1 MRETARRPG
10 RSGATAAPVLAV
22 PEGLYAR
29 VAERLPLLA
38 RRMVETFLD
47 ELPIYRLLPR
57 EQLHGEITRICEEN
71 LRVFFA
77 TLIDDRPPSDDELAE
92 PRASAARRAQER
104 VPLDAVLAAY
114 HIGGRIGWAELVA
127 EARPDE
133 GHELVSAADRV
144 LRYIA
149 CVTGAVAT
157 AYLEE
162 RQSIH
167 GEERDAA
174 RGLAA
179 ALLAGQETAALA
191 GRLGVQLAPAYV
203 VLVLDLGTGRDEGPP
218 GVAGAVATRH
228 KVRRVQER
236 LDAAVGEPVLG
247 LLDASGGTVLL
258 PAGAVPSLEALVQE
272 LAVTAGLPVR
282 AAAAEPARP
291 DALAAAAEQAHDVL
305 RLSVQLGRP
314 PGLYVLRDVLLEY
327 QLTRP
332 SDALPGLGALLE
344 PLERNPDLLLTLG
357 AYLAEDTDRRRT
369 AAALHVHPNTLD
381 YRIKRI
387 VELTGLDPATT
398 SGLQLLAAA
407 SAARRLRTE
416 S

>member
-1 MRETARRPG
+1 VGGER
-10 RSGATAAPVLAV
+10 
-22 PEGLYAR
+22 LYAR
-29 VAERLPLLA
+29 VAARTPALA
-38 RRMVETFLD
+38 RRMIDTFLD
-47 ELPIYRLLPR
+47 EIPMYRLLPR
-57 EQLHGEITRICEEN
+57 EQLDGEITVICEEN

-77 TLIDDRPPSDDELAE
+77 TLLEDRSPSVDELAE

-114 HIGGRIGWAELVA
+114 HVGGRVGWAALVA

-133 GHELVSAADRV
+133 TGELVAAADRV

-149 CVTGAVAT
+149 GVTGAVAT

-191 GRLGVQLAPAYV
+191 GRLGVPLAPSYV
-203 VLVLDLGTGRDEGPP
+203 VLVLELAQNRDERTAGVGGP
-218 GVAGAVATRH
+218 VAARR

-236 LDAAVGEPVLG
+236 LDAVAGGTVLG
-247 LLDASGGTVLL
+247 LLDAGGGPVLL
-258 PAGAVPSLEALVQE
+258 PADAVPAEGLRRLVQD
-272 LAVTAGLPVR
+272 LQAAAGADVR
-282 AAAAEPARP
+282 AAASGPTPPARLP
-291 DALAAAAEQAHDVL
+291 DAVDQARDVL
-305 RLSVQLGRP
+305 RLAGRLGRP
-314 PGLYVLRDVLLEY
+314 PGLYGLPDVLLEY

-332 SDALPGLGALLE
+332 SVALEPLCALLE
-344 PLERNPDLLLTLG
+344 PLERNPDLLLTLD
-357 AYLAEDTDRRRT
+357 AYLEQDTDRRRT

-381 YRIKRI
+381 YRLKRI

-398 SGLQLLAAA
+398 SGLQRLAAA
-407 SAARRLRTE
+407 AAARRLQE
-416 S
+416 AP

>member
-1 MRETARRPG
+1 MV
-10 RSGATAAPVLAV
+10 AT
-22 PEGLYAR
+22 GLYAR
-29 VAERLPLLA
+29 VQARLPSLA
-38 RRMVETFLD
+38 RRMIQTFLD

-57 EQLHGEITRICEEN
+57 EQLDGEVTRIAEEN

-77 TLIDDRPPSDDELAE
+77 TLMEDRSPTLEELAE

-127 EARPDE
+127 EARQPE
-133 GHELVSAADRV
+133 ETAELVAAADRV

-149 CVTGAVAT
+149 EVTGAVAT

-174 RGLAA
+174 RGLSA

-191 GRLGVQLAPAYV
+191 ARLGVTLAPSYV
-203 VLVLDLGTGRDEGPP
+203 VLALELGANRDEQTA
-218 GVAGAVATRH
+218 GVAGAVAARR

-236 LDAAVGEPVLG
+236 LDAAAGAPVLG
-247 LLDASGGTVLL
+247 LLDADGGTVLL
-258 PAGAVPSLEALVQE
+258 PQDAAGQLEALVQD
-272 LAVTAGLPVR
+272 LATAAGADVR
-282 AAAAEPARP
+282 AAAAQPVSCEDLPSAV
-291 DALAAAAEQAHDVL
+291 EQARDVL
-305 RLSVQLGRP
+305 HLSARLGRP
-314 PGLYVLRDVLLEY
+314 PGLYRLRDVLLEY

-332 SDALPGLGALLE
+332 SVAQRGLRQLLE
-344 PLERNPDLLLTLG
+344 PLERNPDLLLTLD

-381 YRIKRI
+381 YRLKRI

>member
-1 MRETARRPG
+1 MADD
-10 RSGATAAPVLAV
+10 LF
-22 PEGLYAR
+22 AR
-29 VAERLPLLA
+29 VQARLPALA
-38 RRMVETFLD
+38 RRMVQTFLE

-57 EQLHGEITRICEEN
+57 EQLDGEITRICAEN
-71 LRVFFA
+71 LRVFFD
-77 TLIDDRPPSDDELAE
+77 TLAEDRVPTSEELSE

-127 EARPDE
+127 EATPE
-133 GHELVSAADRV
+133 ETPQLVTAADRV

-149 CVTGAVAT
+149 VVTGAVAT

-191 GRLGVQLAPAYV
+191 GRLGVTLAPSYV
-203 VLVLDLGTGRDEGPP
+203 VLALELGEHGDERAA
-218 GVAGAVATRH
+218 GVAGAVAARR
-228 KVRRVQER
+228 KVRRLQER
-236 LDAAVGEPVLG
+236 LDAAVGAPVLG
-247 LLDASGGTVLL
+247 LLDADGGTVLL
-258 PAGAVPSLEALVQE
+258 PEQHLPSDALPALVVELQAVAGAD
-272 LAVTAGLPVR
+272 VR
-282 AAAAEPARP
+282 AAAAEPAP
-291 DALAAAAEQAHDVL
+291 CEELPQAAEQARDVL
-305 RLSVQLGRP
+305 RLAAALGRP
-314 PGLYVLRDVLLEY
+314 PGLVVLRDVLLEY

-332 SDALPGLGALLE
+332 SAAQGTLVALLG
-344 PLERNPDLLLTLG
+344 PLERNPDLLLTLE
-357 AYLAEDTDRRRT
+357 AYLEQDTDRRRT

-381 YRIKRI
+381 YRLKRI

-398 SGLQLLAAA
+398 AGLQLLAAA
-407 SAARRLRTE
+407 SAARRLQE
-416 S
+416 L

>member
-1 MRETARRPG
+1 VVG
-10 RSGATAAPVLAV
+10 GADQ
-22 PEGLYAR
+22 GLYAR
-29 VAERLPLLA
+29 VQARIPVLA
-38 RRMVETFLD
+38 RRMIQTFLD

-57 EQLHGEITRICEEN
+57 EQLEGEITGICEEN
-71 LRVFFA
+71 LRVFFS
-77 TLIDDRPPSDDELAE
+77 TLLEDRTPTTDELAE

-114 HIGGRIGWAELVA
+114 HIGGRVGWAELVA

-133 GHELVSAADRV
+133 TAELVAAADRV
-144 LRYIA
+144 QRYIQV
-149 CVTGAVAT
+149 VTGAVAT

-162 RQSIH
+162 RQTIH

-191 GRLGVQLAPAYV
+191 GRLGVVLAPSYV
-203 VLVLDLGTGRDEGPP
+203 VLALELGTTRDELAT
-218 GVAGAVATRH
+218 GVASAVAARR

-236 LDAAVGEPVLG
+236 LDAAAGEPVLG
-247 LLDASGGTVLL
+247 LLDADGGTVLL
-258 PAGAVPSLEALVQE
+258 PARAVPPEGLAQLVADLQVAALAE
-272 LAVTAGLPVR
+272 VR
-282 AAAAEPARP
+282 AAAAEPVSCEDLP
-291 DALAAAAEQAHDVL
+291 EAAEQAREVL
-305 RLSVQLGRP
+305 RLARRLGRP
-314 PGLYVLRDVLLEY
+314 PGLTTLRDVLLEY

-332 SDALPGLGALLE
+332 STALDRLGGLLE
-344 PLERNPDLLLTLG
+344 PLERNPDLLTTLD

-381 YRIKRI
+381 YRLKRI

-398 SGLQLLAAA
+398 AGLQLLAAA
-407 SAARRLRTE
+407 SAARRLHA
-416 S
+416 SA

>member
-1 MRETARRPG
+1 
-10 RSGATAAPVLAV
+10 LDD
-22 PEGLYAR
+22 GLYSR
-29 VAERLPLLA
+29 VQARLPVLA
-38 RRMVETFLD
+38 RRMVQTFLD

-57 EQLHGEITRICEEN
+57 EQLDGEITRICEEN
-71 LRVFFA
+71 LRVFFD
-77 TLIDDRPPSDDELAE
+77 TLLDDRSPSAEELAE
-92 PRASAARRAQER
+92 PRVSAARRAQER

-133 GHELVSAADRV
+133 TAELVSAADRV
-144 LRYIA
+144 QRYIA
-149 CVTGAVAT
+149 VVTGAVAT

-167 GEERDAA
+167 GEERDAV

-191 GRLGVQLAPAYV
+191 ARLGVVLAPSYV
-203 VLVLDLGTGRDEGPP
+203 VLAIALGENRDERAA
-218 GVAGAVATRH
+218 GVAAAVAARR

-236 LDAAVGEPVLG
+236 LDGAAGEPVLG
-247 LLDASGGTVLL
+247 LLDASGGTALL
-258 PAGAVPSLEALVQE
+258 PAGSVPPDGLSALVQE
-272 LAVTAGLPVR
+272 LQSAAGTEVR
-282 AAAAEPARP
+282 AAATAPVTCEQLPQ
-291 DALAAAAEQAHDVL
+291 AAEQAHDVL
-305 RLSVQLGRP
+305 RLCRRLGRP
-314 PGLYVLRDVLLEY
+314 PGLYTLRDVLLEY

-332 SDALPGLGALLE
+332 SVALDELRALLE
-344 PLERNPDLLLTLG
+344 PLERNPDLLLTLA

-381 YRIKRI
+381 YRLKRI

-407 SAARRLRTE
+407 SAARRLRDGE
-416 S
+416 

>member
-1 MRETARRPG
+1 VGDTVQRAAG
-10 RSGATAAPVLAV
+10 GASSAAVL
-22 PEGLYAR
+22 PDLYAR
-29 VAERLPLLA
+29 VAARLPALA
-38 RRMVETFLD
+38 RRMVQTFLE
-47 ELPIYRLLPR
+47 ELPIYRLLPP
-57 EQLHGEITRICEEN
+57 EQLDGEITRICEEN

-77 TLIDDRPPSDDELAE
+77 TLMEDRPPTGEELGE

-127 EARPDE
+127 EARPE
-133 GHELVSAADRV
+133 EARELVSAADRV

-167 GEERDAA
+167 GEERDAS

-191 GRLGVQLAPAYV
+191 ARLGVQLAPCYV
-203 VLVLDLGTGRDEGPP
+203 VLALELGTARDEGAA
-218 GVAGAVATRH
+218 GVAGAVAARS
-228 KVRRVQER
+228 KVRRIQER

-247 LLDASGGTVLL
+247 LLDATGGTVLL
-258 PAGAVPSLEALVQE
+258 PERAVEGAALRALVAE
-272 LAVTAGLPVR
+272 LTTVAGVPVR
-282 AAAAEPARP
+282 AAAAEPATP
-291 DALAAAAEQAHDVL
+291 DGLAAAAGQARDVL
-305 RLSVQLGRP
+305 RLSAQLGRP

-332 SDALPGLGALLE
+332 SDALPGLAQLLE
-344 PLERNPDLLLTLG
+344 PLERNPDLLLTLD
-357 AYLAEDTDRRRT
+357 AYLAEDGDRRRT

-381 YRIKRI
+381 YRLKRI

-398 SGLQLLAAA
+398 VGLQLLAAA
-407 SAARRLRTE
+407 AAARRLQAPPA
-416 S
+416 